1 MVAPHFLLLS
11 ALLMAVPT
19 TGVRVIL
26 SSSLS
31 PTTVYC
37 SDSFFGCNSAGAV
50 VTAEDVVTI
59 NDMVSADEEVTA
71 QQRDDSGG
79 LTFDA
84 NNIQTL
90 DNADPNC
97 GLILLATCICM
108 HRYIHT

>member
-31 PTTVYC
+31 PTTV
-37 SDSFFGCNSAGAV
+37 
-50 VTAEDVVTI
+50 E
-59 NDMVSADEEVTA
+59 SADEEVTA
-71 QQRDDSGG
+71 QQRDDSVG
-79 LTFDA
+79 LEFDA

-90 DNADPNC
+90 DNADPNR
-97 GLILLATCICM
+97 G
-108 HRYIHT
+108 